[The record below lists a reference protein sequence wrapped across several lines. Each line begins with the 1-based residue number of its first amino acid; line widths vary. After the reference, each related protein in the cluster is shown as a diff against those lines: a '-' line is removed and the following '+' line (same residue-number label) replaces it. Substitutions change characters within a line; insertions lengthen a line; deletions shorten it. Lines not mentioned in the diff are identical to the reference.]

1 MNLPFTSG
9 TEPNDLNRIDY
20 AELGGEL
27 LPPIMNA
34 LQSPVFVKDEQ
45 FRFVFCNDAFAR
57 IMGRSRAELIG
68 RTDFDVIA
76 SEEAAVFRAIDI
88 RMFAQGGPEENE
100 EALTSPDGTQYWVL
114 TRKSLLELPGQGRYI
129 VGMMSDITERKRM
142 EQDLIAAQTL
152 AVEAKEVAEEAN
164 RAKSQFL
171 ANMSHE
177 LRTPLNAVI
186 GFSEV
191 IKGERFGA
199 ITEPRY
205 REYAEDIHRSGVH
218 LLQLIND
225 ILDLTKIEAGK
236 YELRDAEFDL
246 VTAILEG
253 VRMVRDLANHNGLML
268 RHMIPSDLPFLLGDE
283 RAIKQIIV
291 NFLSNAVKFTPSGGI
306 VEIAARLDADQAIV
320 LSVTDT
326 GIGMAHKDI
335 PRALSP
341 FRQLESSWGR
351 KYEGTGLGL
360 PLVKAL
366 IELHGGRLQIDSVP
380 GRGTTV
386 AAYFPASRTVE
397 R

>member
-9 TEPNDLNRIDY
+9 TQSNDRTEHV
-20 AELGGEL
+20 ELGAAL

-34 LQSPVFVKDEQ
+34 LQSPVFVKDER
-45 FRFVFCNDAFAR
+45 FRFVFCNDAFCK
-57 IMGRSRAELIG
+57 IMKRTRVELIG

-76 SEEAAVFRAIDI
+76 PDEAAVFRAIDI
-88 RMFAQGGPEENE
+88 RMFAHGGPEENE
-100 EALTSPDGTQYWVL
+100 EALTSPEGTQYWVL
-114 TRKSLLELPGQGRYI
+114 TRKSLLKLPGRGRYI
-129 VGMMSDITERKRM
+129 VGMMTDITERKRM
-142 EQDLIAAQTL
+142 EQDLLVAKAL

-164 RAKSQFL
+164 HAKSQFL

-177 LRTPLNAVI
+177 LRTPLNAII

-191 IKGERFGA
+191 IKGERFGS
-199 ITEPRY
+199 INQPRY
-205 REYAEDIHRSGVH
+205 RDYAEDIHRSGVH

-225 ILDLTKIEAGK
+225 ILDLTKIESGK
-236 YELRDAEFDL
+236 YELSEAEFDL
-246 VTAILEG
+246 AAAILEG
-253 VRMVRDLANHNGLML
+253 VRLMRDLANHNGLIL
-268 RHMIPSDLPFLLGDE
+268 RHTIPSHLPFLLGDE
-283 RAIKQIIV
+283 RAVKQIIV
-291 NFLSNAVKFTPSGGI
+291 NLLSNAVKFTPSGGV
-306 VEIAARLDADQAIV
+306 VEISARLDANQHIV

-326 GIGMAHKDI
+326 GIGMAIKDI

-366 IELHGGRLQIDSVP
+366 VELHEGRLQIDSVP

-386 AAYFPASRTVE
+386 AACFPASRIIG